1 MEGDWDRARNAL
13 RKAQALNPND
23 GPTRS
28 LIKQMEERDNI
39 CPKDWKRDGES
50 RGFRQ
55 LTSK

>member
-1 MEGDWDRARNAL
+1 MNKYTCINTL
-13 RKAQALNPND
+13 L
-23 GPTRS
+23 
-28 LIKQMEERDNI
+28 LKQMEERDDI